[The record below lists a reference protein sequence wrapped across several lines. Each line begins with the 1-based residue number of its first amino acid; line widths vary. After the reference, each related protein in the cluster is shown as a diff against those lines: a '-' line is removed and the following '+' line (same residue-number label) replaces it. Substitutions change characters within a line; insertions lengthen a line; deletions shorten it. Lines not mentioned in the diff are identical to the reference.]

1 MKRVLLIMMCVSL
14 VCFTACAQKNNSKKG
29 EKNMKTL
36 VAYFSASGV
45 TKGVAKKLAKTA
57 SADLYEI
64 TPEQRYTDAD
74 LDWRNKNS
82 RSSLEMKDKNSR
94 PAIKKDLKNLNEYSV
109 IYIGFPIWWYTA
121 PTIINTFLE
130 AYDFSNK
137 TIVLFATS
145 GGSNITK
152 SIEDLQA
159 KYPNLNI
166 KGGKLLNSP
175 SDKQLED
182 FVKENL

>member
-1 MKRVLLIMMCVSL
+1 
-14 VCFTACAQKNNSKKG
+14 
-29 EKNMKTL
+29 
-36 VAYFSASGV
+36 
-45 TKGVAKKLAKTA
+45 
-57 SADLYEI
+57 
-64 TPEQRYTDAD
+64 
-74 LDWRNKNS
+74 
-82 RSSLEMKDKNSR
+82 MKDKNSR

-152 SIEDLQA
+152 SVEDLQA